1 MALFVSFFLDMKYL
15 FYSIKDMLWK
25 KYLNNSLYL
34 LSIEKYDFY
43 HWLNDNLWFLKNILE
58 LNIALQGNINILV
71 LDLSYLKLKNLL
83 VQVMDIELLFV
94 Y

>member
-1 MALFVSFFLDMKYL
+1 M
-15 FYSIKDMLWK
+15 
-25 KYLNNSLYL
+25 
-34 LSIEKYDFY
+34 
-43 HWLNDNLWFLKNILE
+43 NILE
-58 LNIALQGNINILV
+58 LNIALLGNINILV

>member
-1 MALFVSFFLDMKYL
+1 M
-15 FYSIKDMLWK
+15 
-25 KYLNNSLYL
+25 
-34 LSIEKYDFY
+34 
-43 HWLNDNLWFLKNILE
+43 NILE